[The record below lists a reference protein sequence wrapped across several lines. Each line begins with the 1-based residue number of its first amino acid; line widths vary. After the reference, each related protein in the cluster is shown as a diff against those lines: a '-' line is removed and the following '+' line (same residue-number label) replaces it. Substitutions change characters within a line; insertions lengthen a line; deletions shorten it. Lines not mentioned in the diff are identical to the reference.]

1 MSEQNYKLMSRR
13 FRGFYPVVVDV
24 ETGGFDEKKDALL
37 EIGAVTLKI
46 DEQGMMS
53 VNKEF
58 HRHINPFEG
67 ANMDPASLEINGID
81 PHHPFRVAA
90 ASHEDEGMR
99 DLFKFISREMKQ
111 HKCKRAIMIGHN
123 TTLDHKFIFAA
134 AERNKISR
142 NPFHPFSTFDT
153 VSLGGLAY
161 GQTVLSRA
169 AQAAGLPWD
178 NNEAHSALY
187 DAKQTAELF
196 CIIVNRW
203 AEAAGPVWSNENNG
217 TAQES
222 AEDSLVR

>member
-1 MSEQNYKLMSRR
+1 MLMTDNELKLMARR

-24 ETGGFDEKKDALL
+24 ETGGFNEKTDALL

-46 DEQGMMS
+46 DEQGLLS
-53 VNKEF
+53 THNTF
-58 HRHINPFEG
+58 QRHINPFAG
-67 ANMDPASLEINGID
+67 ANMDPASLEVNGID

-90 ASHEDEGMR
+90 ASDEETAMR
-99 DLFKFISREMKQ
+99 EFFRFVSKEMKA

-123 TTLDHKFIFAA
+123 TVLDRNFIFAA

-153 VSLGGLAY
+153 VSLAGLAY

-169 AQAAGLPWD
+169 AQAAGLEWD

-187 DAKQTAELF
+187 DAQKTAELF
-196 CIIVNRW
+196 CIINNCW
-203 AEAAGPVWSNENNG
+203 TQASGAVWS
-217 TAQES
+217 
-222 AEDSLVR
+222 EDNC